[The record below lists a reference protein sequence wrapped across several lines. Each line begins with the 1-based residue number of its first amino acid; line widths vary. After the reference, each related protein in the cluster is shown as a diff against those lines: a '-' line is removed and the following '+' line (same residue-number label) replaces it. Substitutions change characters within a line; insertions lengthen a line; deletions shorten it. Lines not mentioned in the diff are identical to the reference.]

1 MAVDYSGVSCSS
13 LPMHRRPLSWIVE
26 YPCDWVGPLPVPPLP
41 PPPYLV
47 YAPLLLPP
55 VDWC

>member
-1 MAVDYSGVSCSS
+1 MAVDYSSFSCSS